1 MLTGAISRPFQI
13 YFRCEKAGIRYRN
26 PGPEFIYI
34 AIHTRNS
41 FREQRSLNVRLLK
54 RKREVMNILGF
65 GDNMQG
71 MKKQIQ
77 VMQQKIASVQEELET
92 KTVTLIKV
100 DIHT

>member
-1 MLTGAISRPFQI
+1 
-13 YFRCEKAGIRYRN
+13 
-26 PGPEFIYI
+26 
-34 AIHTRNS
+34 
-41 FREQRSLNVRLLK
+41 
-54 RKREVMNILGF
+54 MNILGF